1 MVGKLPTL
9 AADDNEFA
17 HGKYGKGD
25 TQFMN
30 LALNVIPVALFTA
43 PYTPLAAGVILL
55 PTKNPQEATVQL
67 FALTTTGKANQ
78 AGFDTIDDND
88 TTAWGEGRVR
98 TDFLGMTGHQL
109 VGGLYSTKTFTS
121 IDQRLSLD
129 PQTRLLTK
137 KSGSWAVYYN
147 FDQYLYEPVKGSGKG
162 VGIFGRFG
170 AADGNPNFLQYF
182 YSLGV
187 GGKGLMSSRPD
198 DSYGIGWYY
207 LNINNPELTT
217 PIGARKFLRDEQGVE
232 AYYSI
237 ALTPWAYLT
246 PNIQVIHGA
255 QKRTVGSLPANRT
268 EIDTATIMG
277 LRLHLLF

>member
-1 MVGKLPTL
+1 
-9 AADDNEFA
+9 
-17 HGKYGKGD
+17 
-25 TQFMN
+25 
-30 LALNVIPVALFTA
+30 
-43 PYTPLAAGVILL
+43 
-55 PTKNPQEATVQL
+55 
-67 FALTTTGKANQ
+67 
-78 AGFDTIDDND
+78 
-88 TTAWGEGRVR
+88 
-98 TDFLGMTGHQL
+98 
-109 VGGLYSTKTFTS
+109 
-121 IDQRLSLD
+121 
-129 PQTRLLTK
+129 
-137 KSGSWAVYYN
+137 
-147 FDQYLYEPVKGSGKG
+147 VKGSGHG
-162 VGIFGRFG
+162 FGIFGRFG

-207 LNINNPELTT
+207 LNINNPDLTT
-217 PIGARKFLRDEQGVE
+217 PIGAREFLRDEQGVE

-255 QKRTVGSLPANRT
+255 QKGTVGGLPANRA